1 MNITHNKGYL
11 KLYIREYLWSYCDS
25 LYQLISFLIMKFNQI
40 VFFFFLSSNNKSNNK
55 GTNKLWGNKSGE
67 KFDMVYT
74 LEIILKHIEK
84 N

>member
-1 MNITHNKGYL
+1 MILLWFSLSINK
-11 KLYIREYLWSYCDS
+11 
-25 LYQLISFLIMKFNQI
+25 FFNYEIQSNS
-40 VFFFFLSSNNKSNNK
+40 FFFLSSNNKSNNK
-55 GTNKLWGNKSGE
+55 GTNKFWGNKSGE